1 MEFKNNTAR
10 VIYVSC
16 VTAFL
21 TALSCWAVLAH
32 QGTVLAMRGGGQSS
46 ASNDIR
52 FARDAARGGVA
63 EIKLGDLAQSK
74 ASSDTVKAFA
84 GRMIAE
90 HTTSGDHLK
99 QAASSENIT
108 LPEQL
113 SAKDQST
120 FDALSKLS
128 GADFD
133 RAYAQDMVR
142 DHQADLAAFQKEAN
156 SGKDEALRDFAS
168 QTIPMIQEHLNQAKE
183 MLKTVVPTASNRS
196 KSGAAR
202 QGRR

>member
-1 MEFKNNTAR
+1 MEFKDNTAR
-10 VIYVSC
+10 IIYVAC
-16 VTAFL
+16 VTTFL
-21 TALSCWAVLAH
+21 TTLSCWAVLAH

-46 ASNDIR
+46 ASSDLR

-63 EIKLGDLAQSK
+63 EIKLGNLAQSK
-74 ASSDTVKAFA
+74 ATSDTVKAFA
-84 GRMIAE
+84 QRMIAE
-90 HTTSGDHLK
+90 HTTTGDHLK
-99 QAASSENIT
+99 QAASKDNIS

-133 RAYAQDMVR
+133 RAYAQDMIK
-142 DHQADLAAFQKEAN
+142 DHQADLAAFQKEAA

-168 QTIPMIQEHLNQAKE
+168 QTLPMIEEHLNQAKE
-183 MLKTVVPTASNRS
+183 MLKTVVPTANRPNG
-196 KSGAAR
+196 GAAR